1 MGAAVRGAGP
11 ESRWSPWRRSLRQ
24 REAPIPCARTYIL
37 LDSTTPDALG
47 RLQRLDKLL
56 DALTHEDGWSAPT
69 SVRGRHYQTVEHV
82 REE

>member
-1 MGAAVRGAGP
+1 MPLFEGQVRSLVGRRRADPSGKRGAP
-11 ESRWSPWRRSLRQ
+11 LPY
-24 REAPIPCARTYIL
+24 ARTYIL